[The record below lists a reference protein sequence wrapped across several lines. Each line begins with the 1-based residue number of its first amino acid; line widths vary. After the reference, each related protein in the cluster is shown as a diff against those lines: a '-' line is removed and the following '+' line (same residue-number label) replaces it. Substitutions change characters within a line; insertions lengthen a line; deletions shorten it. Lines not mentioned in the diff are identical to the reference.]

1 MLCAGIGVHAAPS
14 HVAAQAPQADR
25 FAAYNAVGTE
35 VAVTSTS
42 KEATEAALW
51 ALAQGGNA
59 ADAYLTAALT
69 QTGRAMPVPGPRR
82 EIGAFHNRKN
92 PVDRDSLV
100 DNSAFHGRI
109 SRLRPSNGERPRYPR
124 GPDAMRN
131 VLITGGAGFIGSHLA
146 ETLLQR
152 GCAVQVIDDL
162 STGCEQNIAHL
173 RQNPAFSFVRDTVIH
188 REVTTELIAR
198 ADMVFHLAAAVG
210 VHLIIEQPVRT
221 IETNIACTEIIL
233 ELCAQRRTPVLL
245 ASTSEVYGKL
255 QREKFREDDD
265 LVLGPTSRSRWC
277 YASSK
282 IIDEFLAKAY
292 YNEQG
297 LPAVV
302 ARFFN
307 TIGPRQTGRYG
318 MVVPRFIDRALRGA
332 PITVYGDGTQQ
343 RSFTWVGD
351 VVDAILELMDKPSAM
366 GEVFN
371 IGHHEEVSIGDL
383 ARLIRDLTGS
393 SSKIELVPYEKAL
406 GSGFEDIPRRLPD
419 LTKIEDFISYRPT
432 RNLRAM
438 LEEILTYRR
447 RETHGVSKASN
458 VGPQDLTSGN
468 IPSQR

>member
-1 MLCAGIGVHAAPS
+1 
-14 HVAAQAPQADR
+14 
-25 FAAYNAVGTE
+25 
-35 VAVTSTS
+35 
-42 KEATEAALW
+42 
-51 ALAQGGNA
+51 
-59 ADAYLTAALT
+59 
-69 QTGRAMPVPGPRR
+69 
-82 EIGAFHNRKN
+82 
-92 PVDRDSLV
+92 
-100 DNSAFHGRI
+100 
-109 SRLRPSNGERPRYPR
+109 
-124 GPDAMRN
+124 MRN

-188 REVTTELIAR
+188 REVTTELVAR

-221 IETNIACTEIIL
+221 IETNIACTKIIL

-371 IGHHEEVSIGDL
+371 IGHHEEVSIRDL

-419 LTKIEDFISYRPT
+419 LTKIEDFIGYRPT

-447 RETHGVSKASN
+447 RETHGVSKTSN

-468 IPSQR
+468 IPSQW